1 MKNSILRSL
10 INLPKQAVTLSRAGN
25 NMTPFTKQ
33 QLFQVRNE
41 IDIDWL
47 INEKLNIERQFNG
60 AWRFRCPLCLELNTA
75 TQKKTNLARCFS
87 CQKNFNTIDIV
98 IYTKKIN
105 FVPSVRLLLALLDK
119 KIPQSDPDKKDSEGS
134 KEHQQ
139 KELQAMNRIVALKEI
154 ERIKQVIR

>member
-1 MKNSILRSL
+1 
-10 INLPKQAVTLSRAGN
+10 
-25 NMTPFTKQ
+25 MTPFTKQ

-60 AWRFRCPLCLELNTA
+60 AWRFRCPLCQQLNTA

-105 FVPSVRLLLALLDK
+105 FVPSVRFLLALLDK
-119 KIPQSDPDKKDSEGS
+119 KTRQPDADKNNTNNINAG
-134 KEHQQ
+134 QQ

>member
-1 MKNSILRSL
+1 
-10 INLPKQAVTLSRAGN
+10 
-25 NMTPFTKQ
+25 MTPFTKQ

-60 AWRFRCPLCLELNTA
+60 ACRFRCPLCQQLNTA
-75 TQKKTNLARCFS
+75 TQKQTNLARCFS
-87 CQKNFNTIDIV
+87 CQKNFNPIDIV

-105 FVPSVRLLLALLDK
+105 FVPSVRFLLSLLDK
-119 KIPQSDPDKKDSEGS
+119 KTPQPDTDKKDNAGS

-139 KELQAMNRIVALKEI
+139 KELQVMNRIVALQEI

>member
-1 MKNSILRSL
+1 MNSY
-10 INLPKQAVTLSRAGN
+10 
-25 NMTPFTKQ
+25 TKQ

-47 INEKLNIERQFNG
+47 INEKLSIERQFNG
-60 AWRFRCPLCLELNTA
+60 AWRFRCPLCQQLNTA

-87 CQKNFNTIDIV
+87 CQQNFNTIDIV

-105 FVPSVRLLLALLDK
+105 FVPSVRFLLALLDK
-119 KIPQSDPDKKDSEGS
+119 KTPPSGPDKKDSGEINVPL
-134 KEHQQ
+134 Q
-139 KELQAMNRIVALKEI
+139 KELKAINRKIGLKEI

>member
-1 MKNSILRSL
+1 
-10 INLPKQAVTLSRAGN
+10 
-25 NMTPFTKQ
+25 MTPFTKQ
-33 QLFQVRNE
+33 QLFKVRNE

-60 AWRFRCPLCLELNTA
+60 AWRFRCPLCQQLNTA

-98 IYTKKIN
+98 IYKKKIN
-105 FVPSVRLLLALLDK
+105 FVPSVRFLLSLLDK
-119 KIPQSDPDKKDSEGS
+119 KTSQSGADKKDNDEIKGA
-134 KEHQQ
+134 QQ
-139 KELQAMNRIVALKEI
+139 KELKAINRIVALQEI

>member
-1 MKNSILRSL
+1 MI
-10 INLPKQAVTLSRAGN
+10 IGYDESR
-25 NMTPFTKQ
+25 
-33 QLFQVRNE
+33 
-41 IDIDWL
+41 
-47 INEKLNIERQFNG
+47 
-60 AWRFRCPLCLELNTA
+60 
-75 TQKKTNLARCFS
+75 
-87 CQKNFNTIDIV
+87 

-139 KELQAMNRIVALKEI
+139 KELQAMNKIVALKEI

>member
-1 MKNSILRSL
+1 MI
-10 INLPKQAVTLSRAGN
+10 
-25 NMTPFTKQ
+25 PFTKQ

-60 AWRFRCPLCLELNTA
+60 AWRFRCPLCHELNTA

-105 FVPSVRLLLALLDK
+105 FVPSVRFLLALLDK
-119 KIPQSDPDKKDSEGS
+119 KTPQPGTDNKDNEDINPS
-134 KEHQQ
+134 QQ
-139 KELQAMNRIVALKEI
+139 KQLKAINRIVALQEI

>member
-1 MKNSILRSL
+1 MAS
-10 INLPKQAVTLSRAGN
+10 
-25 NMTPFTKQ
+25 FTKQ

-47 INEKLNIERQFNG
+47 INEKLSIERHFNG
-60 AWRFRCPLCLELNTA
+60 AWRFRCPLCQELNTA

-105 FVPSVRLLLALLDK
+105 FVPSVRFLLSLLDK
-119 KIPQSDPDKKDSEGS
+119 KTRQPDADKNNTNNINAG
-134 KEHQQ
+134 QQ
-139 KELQAMNRIVALKEI
+139 KELKAINRIVALKEI

>member
-1 MKNSILRSL
+1 
-10 INLPKQAVTLSRAGN
+10 
-25 NMTPFTKQ
+25 MTPFTKQ

-60 AWRFRCPLCLELNTA
+60 AWRFRCPLCQELNTA

-87 CQKNFNTIDIV
+87 CQKNFNTLDIV

-105 FVPSVRLLLALLDK
+105 FVPSVRFLLSLLDK
-119 KIPQSDPDKKDSEGS
+119 KTPQSGADKKDNDEIKGA
-134 KEHQQ
+134 QQ
-139 KELQAMNRIVALKEI
+139 KELKAINRIMALQEI

>member
-1 MKNSILRSL
+1 
-10 INLPKQAVTLSRAGN
+10 
-25 NMTPFTKQ
+25 MTPFTKQ
-33 QLFQVRNE
+33 QLFQVRNK

-60 AWRFRCPLCLELNTA
+60 AWRFRCPLCQELNTA

-105 FVPSVRLLLALLDK
+105 FVPSVRFLLSLLDK
-119 KIPQSDPDKKDSEGS
+119 KTPQPDADKNNTNNTNAN
-134 KEHQQ
+134 QQ
-139 KELQAMNRIVALKEI
+139 KELKAINRIVALKEI

>member
-1 MKNSILRSL
+1 MAS
-10 INLPKQAVTLSRAGN
+10 
-25 NMTPFTKQ
+25 FTKQ

-47 INEKLNIERQFNG
+47 ISDKLNLDRQFNG
-60 AWRFRCPLCLELNTA
+60 MWRFRCPLCQQLNTA

-87 CQKNFNTIDIV
+87 CQQNLNTIDLV

-105 FVPSVRLLLALLDK
+105 FVPSVRFLLALLDK
-119 KIPQSDPDKKDSEGS
+119 KTPPSGSDKKDNEDINGS
-134 KEHQQ
+134 QQ
-139 KELQAMNRIVALKEI
+139 KELKAMNRIVALKEI